1 MSLIVIVMSLMVI
14 VMSLRVIVMS
24 LIVKVSIRAWTISV
38 DCHCYFWCA
47 LKNFPPKVKMSAS

>member
-1 MSLIVIVMSLMVI
+1 MSLIVIVMPLM
-14 VMSLRVIVMS
+14 VIVMS
-24 LIVKVSIRAWTISV
+24 LIVKVSIRARTISV